1 MSELLE
7 KITTRTWPL
16 MSVAVV
22 LIAGFMF
29 WLYRAS
35 SSIERATFGPDTT
48 ELPRVTA
55 ADLATDPER
64 FSRRRTLVTPVQVTE
79 VLGRATLA
87 LDLPERPGYP
97 AVLDRPVIEA
107 EIGVIAGD
115 NISIAG
121 WVFALNDSILDV
133 WAQRA
138 LFLNE
143 NREKLTGYTTFFLVD
158 SLDFVILEEGSSQ

>member
-1 MSELLE
+1 MQIS
-7 KITTRTWPL
+7 
-16 MSVAVV
+16 
-22 LIAGFMF
+22 
-29 WLYRAS
+29 
-35 SSIERATFGPDTT
+35 
-48 ELPRVTA
+48 
-55 ADLATDPER
+55 
-64 FSRRRTLVTPVQVTE
+64 E

-87 LDLPERPGYP
+87 LELPGRSGYP
-97 AVLDRPVIEA
+97 AVLDRPVLEA
-107 EIGVIAGD
+107 EVRVIAGD

-143 NREKLTGYTTFFLVD
+143 NREKLSGYTTFFLVD